1 MNLFKLWVIVGGTG
15 RNIGKTTFS
24 EILIKKLSQY
34 GSVTG
39 IKISN
44 IKPEGLEFHG
54 THEQKSDGNFF
65 IYEETRGEGNKDSI
79 RFLKSGATKSY
90 FIQTNDDFLPE
101 AFQKLQDYMNG
112 DEIVVCESN
121 SLINIMKPA
130 VFLMIKGESNK
141 ASKTYVEKSLKKADY
156 VLDAMDLNQFEEVAD
171 AIIMKDNGLKFLID
185 KKQ

>member
-1 MNLFKLWVIVGGTG
+1 MNVFKLWVIVGGTG

-24 EILIKKLSQY
+24 EILIKKLSRY
-34 GSVTG
+34 SPVTG

-54 THEQKSDGNFF
+54 THDHKSGEAFF
-65 IYEETRGEGNKDSI
+65 IYEETRTDGNKDSI

-90 FIQTNDDFLPE
+90 FVQTNDDFLPE

-141 ASKTYVEKSLKKADY
+141 ASKTYVEKSLKQADY
-156 VLDAMDLNQFEEVAD
+156 VLDAMDLNQFEKVAE
-171 AIIMKDNGLKFLID
+171 AIILRDRELKFLMGE
-185 KKQ
+185 K